1 MLRAQTLC
9 QAIVRYSNM
18 PDQSTKAAEPLMN
31 MLGWYFCMD
40 PLRSVIIVESISMFP
55 PSRHW
60 HHPGLRLCCLSRAPL
75 RHQVPAWLLVKL
87 CGKPPIFMD
96 CHPGK
101 SGTWP

>member
-55 PSRHW
+55 PSCPPAAGFAVSPERH
-60 HHPGLRLCCLSRAPL
+60 
-75 RHQVPAWLLVKL
+75 
-87 CGKPPIFMD
+87 
-96 CHPGK
+96 
-101 SGTWP
+101 SGTKSRPGC